1 VIGARAEQHDPCRG
15 GERAEQIADELGVGE
30 VVDGE
35 GQLVA
40 VVRGP
45 PGVGRHGAGVGDQRA
60 QRPDGARGEQ
70 TAYRGRGGTDVGQA
84 RQVAADLVDARP
96 EGTGLFA
103 DRRQV
108 APGAADQQQGRA
120 TAPSVQVVEAL
131 TRALRLAD
139 TERDLLYRLAGHAVP
154 GPDVVPF
161 RVTPGVQRL
170 LDRLSHTPVVVYDAG
185 WTLVLANTA
194 YDALMGDTTTWRGL
208 DRNAVW
214 RNVTR
219 LPSRVVHTP
228 QEQAEHEARLVADL
242 RLTASRYPADRALRH
257 LIADLTS
264 GSPRFAELWDAE
276 APPPLADPPRRKT
289 IDHPAVG
296 PITLDCDTLLV
307 ALDDLRITVYTAE
320 PDTEDADRLEFAV
333 VLGTQSLQP

>member
-1 VIGARAEQHDPCRG
+1 MPSRI
-15 GERAEQIADELGVGE
+15 
-30 VVDGE
+30 
-35 GQLVA
+35 
-40 VVRGP
+40 
-45 PGVGRHGAGVGDQRA
+45 
-60 QRPDGARGEQ
+60 
-70 TAYRGRGGTDVGQA
+70 
-84 RQVAADLVDARP
+84 
-96 EGTGLFA
+96 
-103 DRRQV
+103 
-108 APGAADQQQGRA
+108 
-120 TAPSVQVVEAL
+120 APS
-131 TRALRLAD
+131 
-139 TERDLLYRLAGHAVP
+139 
-154 GPDVVPF
+154 
-161 RVTPGVQRL
+161 VQRL

-185 WTLVLANTA
+185 WTLLLANTP

-242 RLTASRYPADRALRH
+242 RLTASRYPADRALRR

-276 APPPLADPPRRKT
+276 APPPLADPSRRKT

-307 ALDDLRITVYTAE
+307 TLDDLRITVYTTE
-320 PDTEDADRLEFAV
+320 PTPKTPTAWSSPSSWAPSRYSPEHKYSDMPVTLHRATVRV
-333 VLGTQSLQP
+333 ST